1 MVVPPA
7 QILQPIAAYRI
18 LAVGSRVD
26 LAIGRSLVWADHEKS
41 EGSKASRSLDRIL
54 ALSDGVFAIAL
65 TLLVLNIEVP
75 EIPGDP
81 VAEELPGEL
90 LDLWPKFLSYLLS
103 FVVIIFYWIAHHSI
117 FGLIKD
123 HDRVLVWL
131 NSLFLLCVAFLPF
144 PTALLG
150 EYGDQQLVVAI
161 YAGSLAIM
169 RLLLSL
175 VWWYVS
181 QAAPGEYRHGP
192 EYDEGVRYPSLGRT
206 AHFPGFD
213 SHLFLQRNR
222 RRIFLAAIG
231 DRGFRTLTRATPIQI
246 ARLLETI
253 HSRHKHLSTGA
264 YPLTR
269 FFYFLFYDR
278 RRRSSED

>member
-1 MVVPPA
+1 MGGP
-7 QILQPIAAYRI
+7 REE
-18 LAVGSRVD
+18 RRTED
-26 LAIGRSLVWADHEKS
+26 N
-41 EGSKASRSLDRIL
+41 SRSLDRIL

-75 EIPGDP
+75 EIPEYL
-81 VAEELPGEL
+81 VAEELPGAL

-123 HDRVLVWL
+123 HDRVLIWL

-150 EYGDQQLVVAI
+150 EYGDQQLVVVI
-161 YAGSLAIM
+161 YAGSLTIT

-181 QAAPGEYRHGP
+181 GRPHLANI
-192 EYDEGVRYPSLGRT
+192 DTDPSTMRACGIRAWVIPL
-206 AHFPGFD
+206 
-213 SHLFLQRNR
+213 
-222 RRIFLAAIG
+222 IFLVSIAITFFSVTAAVYSW
-231 DRGFRTLTRATPIQI
+231 LLLLI
-246 ARLLETI
+246 ADFVLL
-253 HSRHKHLSTGA
+253 RVL
-264 YPLTR
+264 
-269 FFYFLFYDR
+269 R
-278 RRRSSED
+278 RPR

>member
-1 MVVPPA
+1 MGGP
-7 QILQPIAAYRI
+7 RE
-18 LAVGSRVD
+18 
-26 LAIGRSLVWADHEKS
+26 GRRTEDN
-41 EGSKASRSLDRIL
+41 SRSLNRIL

-75 EIPGDP
+75 EIPEDL
-81 VAEELPGEL
+81 VAEELPGTL

-103 FVVIIFYWIAHHSI
+103 FVVIIFYWMAHHSI

-123 HDRVLVWL
+123 HDWALVWL
-131 NSLFLLCVAFLPF
+131 NSLFLMCVAFLPF

-150 EYGDQQLVVAI
+150 GYGYQQLVVVI
-161 YAGSLAIM
+161 YAGSLAIT

-181 QAAPGEYRHGP
+181 GRPHLANINGP
-192 EYDEGVRYPSLGRT
+192 EYDEGVRYSSLDHT
-206 AHFPGFD
+206 VYFPGFD

-231 DRGFRTLTRATPIQI
+231 DRGFRALTRATPIQI
-246 ARLLETI
+246 ARLLETT
-253 HSRHKHLSTGA
+253 H
-264 YPLTR
+264 YPTQAPVYRCVPPNPCL
-269 FFYFLFYDR
+269 LLPLL
-278 RRRSSED
+278 